1 MTQQTLGQYRV
12 GVSFNPSNNPD
23 VDVIKAQAAALIDM
37 INDLPTQDGEQA
49 RLKALAMSAIED
61 GAMWGV
67 KAATKQ
73 PMPDHLYQVR
83 PHAQGGHSSTGPA
96 KTQRSHDPFEAAC
109 RDAAISVMGSIGPW
123 AKVAEGWQVMDMLQ
137 LIGKKGFAGIHIAD
151 VYATLDKIRGA
162 KA

>member
-1 MTQQTLGQYRV
+1 MTQLTLGQYRV
-12 GVSFNPSNNPD
+12 GTSFNPSSNPD
-23 VDVIKAQAAALIDM
+23 VDTIKAAAAALIDL
-37 INDLPTQDGEQA
+37 INELPTQDGEQA

-73 PMPDHLYQVR
+73 LAPPDLLLAR
-83 PHAQGGHSSTGPA
+83 PGSAAQA
-96 KTQRSHDPFEAAC
+96 QTQRRPDPFEAAC
-109 RDAAISVMGSIGPW
+109 RDAAIAVMGSVGPW
-123 AKVAEGWQVMDMLQ
+123 DKVAEGWQVMDMLQ
-137 LIGKKGFAGIHIAD
+137 LIGKKGFANITIAD